1 MTVLFT
7 HEIDSAY
14 WKEWDLFGLGGGI
27 NVFLILNFVVILAA
41 VYGYKKLMEET
52 LTGYIYSL
60 AIALSGIAAFCI
72 HSYFLITGHP
82 EFNTTVSKILLISIL
97 MISIIQGTFNYF
109 VTQGSTFKIL
119 IDVIVVLNPVH
130 QGNVLSPDYKINES
144 YT

>member
-1 MTVLFT
+1 MFMKHSMTMKSLNCLLYLLNMTVLFT

-97 MISIIQGTFNYF
+97 MISIIQGPLTISLLRA
-109 VTQGSTFKIL
+109 QHLKS
-119 IDVIVVLNPVH
+119 
-130 QGNVLSPDYKINES
+130 
-144 YT
+144 